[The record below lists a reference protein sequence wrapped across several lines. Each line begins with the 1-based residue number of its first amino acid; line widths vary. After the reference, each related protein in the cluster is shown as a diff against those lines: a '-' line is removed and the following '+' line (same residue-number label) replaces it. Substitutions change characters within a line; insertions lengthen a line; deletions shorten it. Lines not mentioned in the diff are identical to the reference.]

1 MFNIIALSDIHI
13 GEYRLHNDDS
23 FRLKQFEKLAEVI
36 QKSIE
41 KNSAKEVWIAGDLLR
56 EAQSKPKVMYVCNQF
71 LKKIAESATVRLV
84 LGNHDVVVR
93 SEKTLLDDYEKCTLI
108 SLLQHIDNLHIYLD
122 DVVEVNG
129 KKVHFHS
136 WVPTNKFERK
146 EADYLVCHGDINK
159 KLSPFSSNYIDS
171 SGYTKVFCGHIHIF
185 REIDNVISL
194 GVPLQHNFG
203 DDSNT
208 GLVVYDLDSDT
219 FKHEETDFL
228 KFIYAK
234 SEDEALAIKD
244 TQDEDAA
251 EIRVKV
257 KNTEEINIEMDN
269 LNINPVEIVDQF
281 CKPLSSEAKE
291 ITYEITHKPRESDDK
306 VANLNF
312 DIQRVK
318 AKNFLSIKEID
329 FDFHKYDSLTVI
341 RGLEG
346 AGKSTLFNLVEFMFF
361 GRLKGY
367 SKSDYSNVHKE
378 GAKLEGTLWVRYK
391 GNDYRIERTLN
402 TLQFFK
408 NENVIDSNRKKGVQE
423 ELELELDF
431 LRFWNLIYIKQY
443 SSGIFSEM
451 SDTSR
456 VSFLSSLIGLN
467 VINQWTSE
475 IQSKIEDIS
484 STIKDD
490 NISIIEL
497 NTKLNEITSFI
508 SNNNVSYIDT
518 NLYKK
523 QIEMYSGKVN
533 SIESKIQEYNL
544 LIQNYKNTNSN
555 IKNDINKFSKLQNEV
570 QSLKESIRIEKEAL
584 QAEKKELDSLQKV
597 EIADMGLINT
607 KLEFINTKLIELNSK
622 NAILNSKLQQLENHP
637 DVCPTC
643 KQKWE
648 IHGLD
653 EEIEKFKAEIQN
665 NNTEIE
671 KHKIAKDK
679 LNSVLNSVN
688 MNLKNNNSIDVR
700 FNAYNTKLQSLKY
713 KAQDLKSKNDLLVGF
728 DFEDQN
734 NIINLNLKNIKDLE
748 AEIISISANKDT
760 VRASLNNLNK
770 QLGEIEINNQIFDK
784 VQKSKENLTKIQQD
798 LNTLESKVQS
808 QKELVDELY
817 RFNTKVL
824 SDKGLLVAAMLKKVS
839 DFLNIDKSLKVET
852 VHELQS
858 GTLKPTLNIKL
869 FVPQYNKYVD
879 YAMLSGGQALLADL
893 KFLKG
898 ITQTLGSVSVMFLDE
913 ILKFFSADTVM
924 DSIELL
930 KEINVGKIFLIL
942 HGDYE
947 TNSNIINVR
956 LDKDKGSVYS

>member
-1 MFNIIALSDIHI
+1 LFNIIALSDIHI

-23 FRLKQFEKLAEVI
+23 FRLQQFEKLADVI

-56 EAQSKPKVMYVCNQF
+56 EAQSKPRVMYVVNQF
-71 LKKIAESATVRLV
+71 LQKIASSATVRLI

-93 SEKTLLDDYEKCTLI
+93 SEKTLLEDYEKCTLI
-108 SLLQHIDNLHIYLD
+108 SLLQHIENLHIYLD
-122 DVVEVNG
+122 DIVNVNG

-185 REIDNVISL
+185 KEIDNVISL

-203 DDSNT
+203 DDPCT

-234 SEDEALAIKD
+234 SEDEALAIKENSKD
-244 TQDEDAA
+244 DSA

-257 KNTEEINIEMDN
+257 DNTEEINIEMDN

-281 CKPLSSEAKE
+281 CKPLSDEAKE

-318 AKNFLSIKEID
+318 AKNFLSIRDID
-329 FDFHKYDSLTVI
+329 FDFHKYDGLTVI

-367 SKSDYSNVHKE
+367 NKSDYSNVHKE

-391 GNDYRIERTLN
+391 GNNYRIERTLN

-475 IQSKIEDIS
+475 IQARIEDIS
-484 STIKDD
+484 NEIKDD

-497 NTKLNEITSFI
+497 STKLKETNSFI
-508 SNNNVSYIDT
+508 SENNVDYIDT
-518 NLYKK
+518 DLYKK
-523 QIEMYSGKVN
+523 QIEMHTLESN
-533 SIESKIQEYNL
+533 SLENKIQEYNL
-544 LIQNYKNTNSN
+544 LIQNYKNTNTN
-555 IKNDINKFSKLQNEV
+555 IKNDINKFSKLQDEV
-570 QSLKESIRIEKEAL
+570 QKLKESIKKEKETL
-584 QAEKKELDSLQKV
+584 QTEKKELDSLQKV
-597 EIADMGLINT
+597 EIADMGLINS
-607 KLEFINTKLIELNSK
+607 KLEYINNELIEFNSK
-622 NAILNSKLQQLENHP
+622 NAILNTKLHHLENHP
-637 DVCPTC
+637 DICPTC

-648 IHGLD
+648 IQGLD
-653 EEIEKFKAEIQN
+653 EEIKKLKNEINANNAEIEKFKA
-665 NNTEIE
+665 
-671 KHKIAKDK
+671 AKDK

-688 MNLKNNNSIDVR
+688 LNIEHNNDIDIR
-700 FNAYNTKLQSLKY
+700 FNVYNNKLQSLKF
-713 KAQDLKSKNDLLVGF
+713 KAQDLKSKNDLLV
-728 DFEDQN
+728 DFNIDEQN
-734 NIINLNLKNIKDLE
+734 NIINNNLKNIKDLE
-748 AEIISISANKDT
+748 SEIVSISENKDKI
-760 VRASLNNLNK
+760 RDSLNKLNR
-770 QLGEIEINNQIFDK
+770 QLGEIEINNQIFNK
-784 VQKSKENLTKIQQD
+784 VQQSKENLSKITSD
-798 LNTLESKVQS
+798 LNNLETKVQS
-808 QKELVDELY
+808 RKDLVDELY
-817 RFNTKVL
+817 KFNTKVL

-879 YAMLSGGQALLADL
+879 YAMLSGGQALMADL

-913 ILKFFSADTVM
+913 ILKFFSADTVL

-930 KEINVGKIFLIL
+930 KEINVNKIFLIL

-947 TNSNIINVR
+947 TNSNVIKVE
-956 LDKDKGSVYS
+956 LDKEKGSVYS